1 MTGRLGNGGDSNP
14 FLYDASVREQQR
26 RASLARARR
35 VIWLRRTLV
44 TALILAAIAAA
55 IVAVVTRPDGRFH
68 RGSVSFAPCRIQLVA
83 AQCGRLAVSEDPHR
97 PGGRSISLRIAVI
110 PASSQ
115 PATGALFYLAG
126 GPGGAAST
134 DVPAVDQ
141 LFGKVGSTRDLVL
154 VDQRG
159 TGGSHRLSCAPT
171 GIRVEQTAAV
181 AAYVR
186 RCFAR
191 LGPEARLYTTAV
203 AMDDLEAVRRA
214 LRYDRIDVY
223 GASYGATAAQIYLR
237 LHPRSVRTL
246 ILDSGSLLRV
256 PIYEARAANAESA
269 LRAQLARCRAQR
281 PCQRAFPRVRSELAA
296 LLERAARRTQAFGQT
311 VKIDADAVAST
322 VHALSLEADGVPLI
336 PEVVHRAA
344 QGDYVPLAQEYVDRV
359 GPGLDARARLVMS
372 FVILCSEPWARF
384 DPVRVLQSST
394 GSYLAGVAESR
405 ARLFAQAC
413 RFVRQGVVPAGSAR
427 LVPTDVPALILAG
440 SADPQDPPA
449 NMHGWRTFFRNGRLV
464 VVRGATHGVLA
475 EGCVALVAAQFVDTG
490 TARALDTT
498 CVRRIE
504 QPTFETP

>member
-1 MTGRLGNGGDSNP
+1 MAKNP
-14 FLYDASVREQQR
+14 FLYDASVRKQQR

-35 VIWLRRTLV
+35 VVWLRRTLV
-44 TALILAAIAAA
+44 TALVLAAVAAA
-55 IVAVVTRPDGRFH
+55 IVAVITRPDGRFH
-68 RGSVSFAPCRIQLVA
+68 RGSVQFAPCRIRLVA
-83 AQCGRLAVSEDPHR
+83 AQCGRLAVPEDPHR
-97 PGGRSISLRIAVI
+97 PGGRRISLRIAVI
-110 PASSQ
+110 PATRQ
-115 PATGALFYLAG
+115 PAAGALFYFAG

-141 LFGKVGSTRDLVL
+141 LFGEVASTRDLVL

-191 LGPEARLYTTAV
+191 LGPEVRLYTTAV

-237 LHPRSVRTL
+237 LHPHSVRTL
-246 ILDSGSLLRV
+246 ILDGGSLLRV
-256 PIYEARAANAESA
+256 PIYEALATNAERA
-269 LRAQLARCRAQR
+269 LRAQLARCSAEPACR
-281 PCQRAFPRVRSELAA
+281 RAFPRIRSELAA
-296 LLERAARRTQAFGQT
+296 LLERASRRAQAFGQT

-336 PEVVHRAA
+336 PEVVHRAFR
-344 QGDYVPLAQEYVDRV
+344 GDYVPLAQEYVDRV

-372 FVILCSEPWARF
+372 FEILCSEPWARF
-384 DPVRVLQSST
+384 DPVRVLRSSA

-413 RFVRQGVVPAGSAR
+413 RSVPKGVVPAGSAR
-427 LVPTDVPALILAG
+427 PVPTDVPVLILAG

-449 NMHGWRTFFRNGRLV
+449 NMRGWRTFFPNGRLV

-475 EGCVALVAAQFVDTG
+475 AGCVAHVAAQFVDSG
-490 TARALDTT
+490 TARGLDTT

-504 QPTFETP
+504 QPAFETTG